1 MAEIREECTKYTAD
15 YIYNI
20 DESGYYWK
28 IKPNRSLTTFEE
40 SGRKKDKARITVNF
54 TYNATSTD
62 RLPLWFIGKAHRP
75 NCFRN
80 ERLNVTD
87 RLRILPGSLPDPDV
101 AHDLPLG
108 LPIKL
113 SFLSATCP
121 FPFFTCVF

>member
-28 IKPNRSLTTFEE
+28 IKPNRSLTTFE
-40 SGRKKDKARITVNF
+40 
-54 TYNATSTD
+54 
-62 RLPLWFIGKAHRP
+62 
-75 NCFRN
+75 
-80 ERLNVTD
+80 
-87 RLRILPGSLPDPDV
+87 DPDV